1 MHSRSHGRTQNKERY
16 SLDMHIDNIYHSCRF
31 IPESFR
37 WLFTKARYDDAEL
50 VIDKVARMNG
60 RQKPDISKIID
71 QAKLEEKEKQYYS
84 AVDLF
89 KTKDSVIKTLALLFI
104 W

>member
-1 MHSRSHGRTQNKERY
+1 M
-16 SLDMHIDNIYHSCRF
+16 
-31 IPESFR
+31 
-37 WLFTKARYDDAEL
+37 
-50 VIDKVARMNG
+50 IDKVARLNG

-71 QAKLEEKEKQYYS
+71 QAKLEEKEKQHYS
-84 AVDLF
+84 VIDLF

>member
-1 MHSRSHGRTQNKERY
+1 MPWQS
-16 SLDMHIDNIYHSCRF
+16 NISDRF

-60 RQKPDISKIID
+60 RQKPDISRIID
-71 QAKLEEKEKQYYS
+71 QAKLEEKEKQFYS
-84 AVDLF
+84 AIDLF
-89 KTKDSVIKTLALLFI
+89 KTKDSVIKTLALIFI
-104 W
+104 WQVQIVWTNF